1 MNSTRC
7 RRLLVTCAL
16 LFLCFFPSLLL
27 VHAQTESQISAHA
40 RLTEAIDESSL
51 VTLHGNT
58 HPLAQPKFDTGPAP
72 VSMPAKRLLLVLRRS
87 AEQEAAL
94 KTYLESLQNPDSP
107 NYLKWITPDEFGSR
121 FGVSDADLATV
132 ETWLQGHGFTIN
144 KIGRARMI
152 IEVSGTV
159 GQIQSAFHTPIH
171 GYSVDGE
178 QHWANTSSYQW
189 T

>member
-1 MNSTRC
+1 
-7 RRLLVTCAL
+7 
-16 LFLCFFPSLLL
+16 
-27 VHAQTESQISAHA
+27 
-40 RLTEAIDESSL
+40 
-51 VTLHGNT
+51 
-58 HPLAQPKFDTGPAP
+58 
-72 VSMPAKRLLLVLRRS
+72 MPAKRLLLVLRRS

-107 NYLKWITPDEFGSR
+107 NYLKWITPDEFSSR

-178 QHWANTSSYQW
+178 QHWANTCSYQW